1 MCGWL
6 EKTRDIRIKNT
17 LPQLNFIFMVEAPF
31 SHKKSRIESL
41 KAVVRKEEG
50 CQWDGGGDRESTVAS
65 RIIPSRGEGREGEE
79 GYFAEGEI
87 KIKIKKVRETRR
99 SLPPLIFAGIDL
111 EAMQNPRVT
120 QHPSSS
126 SFSSS
131 LMQEEKK
138 RRSLVTEPKMCF

>member
-1 MCGWL
+1 MWVARKYEGHSN
-6 EKTRDIRIKNT
+6 KKYTAATQFHFYGKS
-17 LPQLNFIFMVEAPF
+17 PP
-31 SHKKSRIESL
+31 SHKSRELNLSRPF
-41 KAVVRKEEG
+41 VVRQEEG
-50 CQWDGGGDRESTVAS
+50 CQWGGGGDRESTVAS
-65 RIIPSRGEGREGEE
+65 RIIPSRGEGREGKE

-99 SLPPLIFAGIDL
+99 SLSPLIFAGIDL
-111 EAMQNPRVT
+111 EAMQNPQVT